1 MTKRPGLPILIA
13 LATIGPMALNIFM
26 PSMPR
31 IAEEM
36 GVPYA
41 TIQYALTLYLFS
53 IAVSQLFIGP
63 ISDRFGRRPVMLGG
77 LVLFLV
83 ATAICAAATNVETL
97 IAGRMLQAAGGAT
110 GLVLGRAVVRDLYG
124 RDKSASMIGYVTTAM
139 MVMPLIVPSIGGL
152 LDQYFGWRASFV
164 FGFLFGTG
172 VLVFAWFAM
181 HETKHD
187 RTDSLSLFG
196 TFRGIGVVSG
206 HAAFWGYALFAAAL
220 SGMFFS
226 FLAGAP
232 YIIIELLGH
241 QPVEYGLMI
250 MVPATGYMAGN
261 FISGRYS
268 ERVGAD
274 RMMALGAMTTVI
286 GSIAIV
292 GFAAAGMFN
301 AWGIFIPM
309 IFISVANGL
318 SLPNALA
325 SAISVRPELAGAGSG
340 LSGFLQMGVG
350 AGVAQIVGYLQTDTQ
365 WPMVSVMA
373 ASGFVAVSC
382 YMFGA
387 LSRRRLARAGA
398 DPLAAE

>member
-152 LDQYFGWRASFV
+152 LDQYFGWRASFI
-164 FGFLFGTG
+164 FGFIFGAA
-172 VLVFAWFAM
+172 VLVYACFAM

-206 HAAFWGYALFAAAL
+206 HAAFWGYAMFAALL

-241 QPVEYGLMI
+241 TPVEYGLMI

-268 ERVGAD
+268 ERVGSD
-274 RMMALGAMTTVI
+274 RMMALGGMMTVL
-286 GSIAIV
+286 GSVAIV

-309 IFISVANGL
+309 IFISIANGL
-318 SLPNALA
+318 SLPNAIA

-340 LSGFLQMGVG
+340 LSGFLQMGIG

-365 WPMVSVMA
+365 WPMVLVMA
-373 ASGFVAVSC
+373 ASGMLGVGC
-382 YMFGA
+382 YMLGA

-398 DPLAAE
+398 DPIAAE